1 MNLNRIAV
9 ACIAAGFS
17 IQPVSALALT
27 VNVQQAVEMSL
38 AADPR
43 IKEREQVV
51 QSARGLLDEAK
62 ANMGWRVSANAFLGL
77 APKVDGGFYQN
88 GATTCTALPCTPRS
102 DGDHIDGV
110 SDWTHVELALI
121 KPLYTFGKIDHY
133 KAAAEGNIEVKQGD
147 VSQTK
152 ADTVFDTKR
161 AYYGYLTARDIRL
174 FLEDV
179 QVRLNGAINRAN
191 ESLKQEDGEVTLSE
205 LYSLQSTRGLVAKY
219 VNQAKAVE
227 RISLDGLK
235 VLTGVG
241 LGAQLEVADDRLS
254 PVAFPQAE
262 LADLQ
267 AKALVERPEMQQ
279 LEAGLRA
286 KRALVAA
293 KKADIMPDVY
303 AGVVGALN
311 YASQR
316 DRLDNPHVYDAFNN
330 GGLTP
335 VVGIKWDTTFGVAS
349 ARAAQAQA
357 DLDALNYKKQFA
369 LAGIPYE
376 VAEAY
381 TNARANFDS
390 QTELADAASAARR
403 WVIAATADFS
413 AGLEKGD
420 KVADAFKSY
429 VLAQTEYLRTLNDY
443 DINVAQLA
451 KLTGELK

>member
-1 MNLNRIAV
+1 MKLTKLAMACV
-9 ACIAAGFS
+9 ATGLS
-17 IQPVSALALT
+17 IQAGDALALT
-27 VNVQQAVEMSL
+27 VNLQQAVEMSL

-51 QSARGLLDEAK
+51 ESARGLLDEAK
-62 ANMGWRVSANAFLGL
+62 ANMGWRANANAFVGL
-77 APKVDGGFYQN
+77 APKVDGGFYQG
-88 GATTCTALPCTPRS
+88 GATSCLVTPCTPRS

-110 SDWTHVELALI
+110 SDWTHVEFALI

-133 KAAAEGNIEVKQGD
+133 KAAAQGNVEVKQGD

-152 ADTVFDTKR
+152 ADTAFDTKR
-161 AYYGYLTARDIRL
+161 AYYGYLTSRDIRL

-179 QVRLNGAINRAN
+179 QVRLNGAIDRADQ
-191 ESLKQEDGEVTLSE
+191 SLKQENGEVTLSE
-205 LYSLQSTRGLVAKY
+205 LYSLQATRGVVAKY
-219 VNQAKAVE
+219 VYQAKAVE
-227 RISLDGLK
+227 KISLDGLK

-241 LGAQLEVADDRLS
+241 LKAPLEVADDSLS
-254 PVAFPQAE
+254 PVSFPLVE

-267 AKALVERPEMQQ
+267 AKALAERPEMHQ

-293 KKADIMPDVY
+293 KKADSMPDVY
-303 AGVVGALN
+303 AGVVGTLN

-316 DRLDNPHVYDAFNN
+316 DRLDNPHVYDPFNN

-335 VVGIKWDTTFGVAS
+335 VVGIKWDAAFGVAS

-357 DLDALNYKKQFA
+357 DLDALNYKQQFA
-369 LAGIPYE
+369 LAGIPFE

-390 QTELADAASAARR
+390 QKELADAASAARR

-429 VLAQTEYLRTLNDY
+429 VLTQTEYLRTVNDY
-443 DINVAQLA
+443 NINVAQLA

>member
-1 MNLNRIAV
+1 MKLNKLVIA
-9 ACIAAGFS
+9 CLAAGLNF
-17 IQPVSALALT
+17 QTGSALALT
-27 VNVQQAVEMSL
+27 VNLEQAVEMSL

-51 QSARGLLDEAK
+51 ESARGLLAEAK
-62 ANMGWRVSANAFLGL
+62 ANLGWRADANAFIGL
-77 APKVDGGFYQN
+77 APKVDGGFYRD
-88 GATTCTALPCTPRS
+88 GATTCTAFPCVPRS
-102 DGDHIDGV
+102 DGDRIHGL
-110 SDWTHVELALI
+110 SDWTHLEFALI

-133 KAAAEGNIEVKQGD
+133 KAAAQGNVEVKQGE

-152 ADTVFDTKR
+152 ADTAFDTKR

-179 QVRLNGAINRAN
+179 QVRLNGAIDRA
-191 ESLKQEDGEVTLSE
+191 EQSLKQESGEVTLSE
-205 LYSLQSTRGLVAKY
+205 LYSLQSTRGVVAKY
-219 VNQAKAVE
+219 VYQAKALE

-241 LGAQLEVADDRLS
+241 LNSPLEVADDRLS
-254 PVAFPQAE
+254 PVSFPEGE

-267 AKALVERPEMQQ
+267 AKALAERPEMRE

-303 AGVVGALN
+303 AGVVGTAN

-316 DRLDNPHVYDAFNN
+316 DRLDNPHIYDPFNN

-335 VVGIKWDTTFGVAS
+335 VVGIKWDAAFGVAS

-390 QTELADAASAARR
+390 QKELADGATAARR
-403 WVIAATADFS
+403 WVVSATADFS

-443 DINVAQLA
+443 NVNVAQLA